1 MSLKERVDGL
11 LSAAVERGDVPGV
24 VAVVVDREGVV
35 YEGAF
40 GKRNLA
46 TGEPM
51 TLDTVCWIASMTK
64 AITGACTMQMV
75 EQGKLDLDAPA
86 DQWVPM
92 LKEAQVLEGW
102 DDEGKP
108 KLRPPVRPIT
118 LRQLL
123 THTAGFSYEFWSAD
137 ILRYQQVMGVP
148 GVASGKI
155 AALTTPLL
163 FDPGERWEYGINI
176 DFAGLAV
183 EAVSGKKLGQ
193 YMQDHLLGPLGMNDT
208 AFNIRPDMRARLAV
222 VHARGEDGSLAPIAF
237 EIPQDP
243 EFEMGGGG
251 LYGTAGDYAR
261 FVRMVL
267 NRGELDGLRV
277 LSAET
282 VALMCQNAIGNL
294 RVTPMKSVMP
304 QFSNDAEFFP
314 GLPKGWGLTWQINLE
329 PAPTGRPAGS
339 LQWAGLANSYFWI
352 DLDHGIGGIYLTQI
366 VPFADTKSLPLFEA
380 FETTVY
386 QSMHP
391 SLGSV

>member
-1 MSLKERVDGL
+1 MSLKERIDGL
-11 LSAAVERGDVPGV
+11 LNAAVERGDVPGV
-24 VAVVVDREGVV
+24 VAVVVNREGVL

-40 GKRNLA
+40 GKRNLVI
-46 TGEPM
+46 GEPM
-51 TLDTVCWIASMTK
+51 TVDTVCWIASMTK

-75 EQGKLDLDAPA
+75 EQGKLDLDTPA
-86 DQWVPM
+86 DRWVPM

-102 DDEGKP
+102 DADGQP
-108 KLRPPVRPIT
+108 QLRPPVRPIT

-137 ILRYQQVMGVP
+137 ILRYQEIMNVP
-148 GVASGKI
+148 GIASGKI

-183 EAVSGKKLGQ
+183 EAVSGRRLSQ
-193 YMQDHLLGPLGMNDT
+193 YMQESLLGPLGMNDT
-208 AFNIRPDMRARLAV
+208 AFRIRPDMRARLAT
-222 VHARGEDGSLAPIAF
+222 VHARDEHGALAPMEF

-267 NRGELDGLRV
+267 NRGELDGTRV
-277 LSAET
+277 LNAET
-282 VALMCQNAIGNL
+282 VDLMCQNAIGDL

-314 GLPKGWGLTWQINLE
+314 GAAQRMGADLADQSRTCTDWTDCRK
-329 PAPTGRPAGS
+329 PAMGRTGKFI
-339 LQWAGLANSYFWI
+339 L
-352 DLDHGIGGIYLTQI
+352 LDRSRAWHRRG
-366 VPFADTKSLPLFEA
+366 VSDADHAVCRYKVA
-380 FETTVY
+380 AAVR
-386 QSMHP
+386 
-391 SLGSV
+391 GV

>member
-1 MSLKERVDGL
+1 MSLKERVDSL
-11 LSAAVERGDVPGV
+11 LSAAAERGNVPGV

-40 GKRNLA
+40 GKRNLV

-51 TLDTVCWIASMTK
+51 TVDTVCWIASMTK

-75 EQGKLDLDAPA
+75 EQGKLDLDTPA
-86 DQWVPM
+86 SQWVPM
-92 LKEAQVLEGW
+92 LAQAQVLEGW

-108 KLRPPVRPIT
+108 KLRPPARPIT

-137 ILRYQQVMGVP
+137 ILRYQEVMGVP
-148 GVASGKI
+148 GIASGKI
-155 AALTTPLL
+155 AALSTPLL

-183 EAVSGKKLGQ
+183 EAVSGKRLSQ
-193 YMQDHLLGPLGMNDT
+193 YMQEHLLGPLGMNDT
-208 AFNIRPDMRARLAV
+208 AFKIRPDMRARLAT
-222 VHARGEDGSLAPIAF
+222 VHARGDDGSLAPIEF

-261 FVRMVL
+261 FIRMVL
-267 NRGELDGLRV
+267 NHGELDGVRV
-277 LSAET
+277 LNAET
-282 VALMCQNAIGNL
+282 VHLMCQNAIGDL

-314 GLPKGWGLTWQINLE
+314 GLPKGWGITWQINLE
-329 PAPTGRPAGS
+329 PAPTGRPAGG

-352 DLDHGIGGIYLTQI
+352 DLEHGIGGVYLTQI
-366 VPFADTKSLPLFEA
+366 TPFADTTSLPLFEA
-380 FETTVY
+380 FETAVY
-386 QSMHP
+386 QSM
-391 SLGSV
+391 

>member
-1 MSLKERVDGL
+1 MSLKERIDGL
-11 LSAAVERGDVPGV
+11 LNAAVERGDVPGV
-24 VAVVVDREGVV
+24 VAVVVNREGVL

-40 GKRNLA
+40 GKRNLT
-46 TGEPM
+46 TGELM
-51 TLDTVCWIASMTK
+51 TVDTVCWIASMTK

-75 EQGKLDLDAPA
+75 EQGKLDLDTPA
-86 DQWVPM
+86 DRWVPM

-102 DDEGKP
+102 NADGQP
-108 KLRPPVRPIT
+108 QLRPPMRPIT

-123 THTAGFSYEFWSAD
+123 THTSGFSYEFWSAD

-155 AALTTPLL
+155 ASLSTPLL
-163 FDPGERWEYGINI
+163 FDPGERWEYGIGI

-183 EAVSGKKLGQ
+183 EAVSGMRLSQ
-193 YMQDHLLGPLGMNDT
+193 YMQEHLLGPLGMNDT
-208 AFNIRPDMRARLAV
+208 AFRIRPDMRARLAT
-222 VHARGEDGSLAPIAF
+222 VHARDEHGALTPMNF
-237 EIPQDP
+237 ELPQDA
-243 EFEMGGGG
+243 EFDLGGGG

-267 NRGELDGLRV
+267 NRGELDGVRV
-277 LSAET
+277 LNAET
-282 VALMCQNAIGNL
+282 VDLMCQNAIGDL

-352 DLDHGIGGIYLTQI
+352 DLEHGIGGVYLTQI
-366 VPFADTKSLPLFEA
+366 TPFADIKSLPLFEA
-380 FETTVY
+380 FEAAVY
-386 QSMHP
+386 QSM
-391 SLGSV
+391 V

>member
-51 TLDTVCWIASMTK
+51 MPDTVCWIASMTK

-208 AFNIRPDMRARLAV
+208 AFKIRPDMRARLAV

-267 NRGELDGLRV
+267 NRGELDGIRV

-282 VALMCQNAIGNL
+282 VDLMCQNAIDNL

-391 SLGSV
+391 SLGTV